1 MSGEKGETA
10 PDDVVFRDSPIHGRG
25 AFAGRR
31 FEAGERVWTLSGR
44 PSSIPRLAVR
54 IALRRC
60 RIDDPLQ
67 VGRFRY
73 VELDQGSI
81 AFNHSC
87 DPNLG
92 VTPGDVLVARRPI
105 EPGEELTYD
114 YSTTVL
120 ASPFTWTWAMECA
133 CGSPAC
139 RRTIRRAERLPVDI
153 ARRYVDEGACPD
165 HTSRAIGRVAST
177 ALPELTTPGRR
188 SHRLGRQRRVGCRPR
203 RGVARSRGGR
213 S

>member
-1 MSGEKGETA
+1 MTGESSPDEA
-10 PDDVVFRDSPIHGRG
+10 ACDDVVFDDSPIHGRG
-25 AFAGRR
+25 AFARRR
-31 FEAGERVWTLSGR
+31 FETGERVWTLSGR

-60 RIDDPLQ
+60 RMDDPLQ

-73 VELDQGSI
+73 VELDEGSI

-92 VTPGDVLVARRPI
+92 VTAGNVLVARRPI
-105 EPGEELTYD
+105 EPGDELTYD

-120 ASPFTWTWAMECA
+120 ASPFTWTWAMACA
-133 CGSPAC
+133 CGSPRC
-139 RRTIRRAERLPVDI
+139 RSTIRRAERLPADV

-165 HTSRAIGRVAST
+165 HTRRVIGRVVDRAT
-177 ALPELTTPGRR
+177 
-188 SHRLGRQRRVGCRPR
+188 
-203 RGVARSRGGR
+203 
-213 S
+213 